1 MKHYQLLS
9 LVLLITAPVFV
20 HRVDGKTKSVA
31 IEEYTIYSTIL
42 NAPILHRQK
51 EFPIKL
57 NKGHRFVINNRT
69 SGVVKPEWIA
79 DVGRW
84 DTGLVSPR
92 LKASVGDMLAKNQST
107 HSVHKK
113 FALKHKYSL
122 FSIEKF
128 AEFFKKNGPVVG
140 YEVFHQKY
148 GKSSAF
154 YTFSR
159 VGFNSKH
166 TKAVVYVAVSCSP
179 ICAYFRFVE
188 LNKLKGKW
196 KITNEFG

>member
-1 MKHYQLLS
+1 MKRYQLLS
-9 LVLLITAPVFV
+9 LVLLITSPVFV
-20 HRVDGKTKSVA
+20 HRVDGKPKSVL
-31 IEEYTIYSTIL
+31 IEEYAIYSTIL

-69 SGVVKPEWIA
+69 SGVVKPEWIV

-92 LKASVGDMLAKNQST
+92 LKASVEDMVAKNKNTYSL
-107 HSVHKK
+107 HKK

-128 AEFFKKNGPVVG
+128 ADIFTKNGPVVG

-166 TKAVVYVAVSCSP
+166 NKAVVYVTVSCSP

-188 LNKLKGKW
+188 LIKFKGKW
-196 KITNEFG
+196 KVTYEFG